1 MRTDQLNPAT
11 EAPDSRLRFSEA
23 AELWLAGPGMDLR
36 ATTEAGYRSAVEQHT
51 SGALEFAGSKA
62 SAPTSWRRS
71 SGK

>member
-1 MRTDQLNPAT
+1 M
-11 EAPDSRLRFSEA
+11 
-23 AELWLAGPGMDLR
+23 MDLR

-51 SGALEFAGSKA
+51 SGALEIAGSTA